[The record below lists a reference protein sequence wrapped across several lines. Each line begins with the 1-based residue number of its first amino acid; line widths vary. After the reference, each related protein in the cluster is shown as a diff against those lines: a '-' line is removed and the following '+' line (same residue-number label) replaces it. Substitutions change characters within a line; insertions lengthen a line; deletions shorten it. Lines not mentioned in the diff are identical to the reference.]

1 MNGLCNKKLKR
12 MKNVFHIVVFVV
24 LLLASNS
31 SFAIEVT
38 YPASYRT
45 TSALNIRQKPNRNS
59 TVMGLLPQYRKVVV
73 DSLHNERWAC
83 ITHNGNVAYISTDY
97 IRCIDW
103 EKRAIAVWKLCVTN
117 GKEIITLVEEYFP
130 RITKWLGF
138 HSNNVWA
145 WILDFFFIFVCVSF
159 VRLLSSD
166 SLRLYVPLIVLCL
179 IGTYFLGE
187 KYGNGKVCAV
197 IACVFL
203 GLRLWVAFKQRRL
216 RFELG
221 NLSNPIYTLNQLQ
234 YFLQKPWRNLQKHQ
248 NNRLCRI
255 LQIPPKI
262 YPAQHKMQ
270 RFSYRMWG
278 VGHVLISAVFFV
290 LQFSLYVLCA
300 PLRFVNAVIYNIFIH
315 IPCALH
321 DYVAEVFYPMG
332 EGMRNLNKWEYLWQY
347 FKKLPYRFGKFLLK
361 RGIFTILES
370 VIYTLVDIVVPTLT
384 MYHGTS
390 YTASHKITGG
400 NKVEFIVGRGNYAGN
415 GIYFGI
421 SKDTTAYHYQKG
433 AIIVARVS
441 LGRVMNVNI
450 TPDDVRKNVKY
461 NGNYLTIWG
470 LQRKV
475 RTNEWWRDKCWWEY
489 CMLQSSGVY
498 RDSWRIRPLYVINVR
513 TGFKERIYKGMAH
526 WLFK

>member
-1 MNGLCNKKLKR
+1 MKK
-12 MKNVFHIVVFVV
+12 VFHIVAFVV
-24 LLLASNS
+24 LLLAGNS
-31 SFAIEVT
+31 SIAIEVA

-45 TSALNIRQKPNRNS
+45 TSALNIRQKPNRTS
-59 TVMGLLPQYRKVVV
+59 AVIGLLPQYQKVVV

-83 ITHNGNVAYISTDY
+83 ITYNGKVAFISTKY
-97 IRCIDW
+97 IQCIDLEKPAVSMW
-103 EKRAIAVWKLCVTN
+103 ET
-117 GKEIITLVEEYFP
+117 IITSGMEFIPVIVEYFP
-130 RITKWLGF
+130 RITKRLGF
-138 HSNNVWA
+138 YSNSAWT
-145 WILDFFFIFVCVSF
+145 WILNIFFIFVCLCF
-159 VRLLSSD
+159 VRMMSSEA
-166 SLRLYVPLIVLCL
+166 LRLYVPLIVFCL

-187 KYGNGKVCAV
+187 QYGYGKVCAM

-203 GLRLWVAFKQRRL
+203 GLRILVAYRQRRL

-221 NLSNPIYTLNQLQ
+221 NLLNPIYTLNQLQ

-248 NNRLCRI
+248 NNLLCRI

-278 VGHVLISAVFFV
+278 LWHVIISAVFFI
-290 LQFSLYVLCA
+290 LQSSLYVLCT

-332 EGMRNLNKWEYLWQY
+332 EGMRNLNKWDYLWQY
-347 FKKLPYRFGKFLLK
+347 FKKLPYRFCKFLLK
-361 RGIFTILES
+361 RGTFTILES
-370 VIYTLVDIVVPTLT
+370 VVYTLVDIVVPTLT

-390 YTASHKITGG
+390 YAASHKITGG
-400 NKVEFIVGRGNYAGN
+400 NKVEFIVGNGNYAGN

-421 SKDTTAYHYQKG
+421 SKDTTAMHYQKG

-450 TPDDVRKNVKY
+450 TPTNIRSCVKY

-470 LQRKV
+470 LQHKV
-475 RTNEWWRDKCWWEY
+475 RTNEWWRDNCWWEY

-498 RDSWRIRPLYVINVR
+498 RDSWRIRPLYIINVR